1 MLKPHERCSRAAAL
15 PAGLVNAKCPAM
27 NVRPVALLVAFL
39 AAACTTARPDAA
51 RLVGPAG
58 MLGDDV
64 LAIDQAECAFAA
76 AERTR
81 NDPADAARAVAAL
94 DYLAGNL
101 SVSPR
106 WIAVS
111 LITKR
116 QMLEARAE
124 TRAALGIAPDAPSQ
138 LVVDRMMQAADALT
152 VNDVPAALALV
163 DTPAFTLGP
172 ERTLAVLAD
181 MPYLRTANIATQY
194 ASGEMDP
201 GGGRS
206 F

>member
-1 MLKPHERCSRAAAL
+1 MPPR
-15 PAGLVNAKCPAM
+15 PA
-27 NVRPVALLVAFL
+27 ALLVAFF
-39 AAACTTARPDAA
+39 AAACAATPRPDAA
-51 RLVGPAG
+51 RLVGPAA

-64 LAIDQAECAFAA
+64 PAIDQAEWAFAA
-76 AERTR
+76 AARTR

-111 LITKR
+111 PITKH
-116 QMLEARAE
+116 QMLDARAE

-152 VNDVPAALALV
+152 LNDVPAALALL

-194 ASGEMDP
+194 ASGEMAP
-201 GGGRS
+201 GGSGSRS

>member
-1 MLKPHERCSRAAAL
+1 MHPR
-15 PAGLVNAKCPAM
+15 PAT
-27 NVRPVALLVAFL
+27 LLVALL
-39 AAACTTARPDAA
+39 AAACPTPRPDAA

-64 LAIDQAECAFAA
+64 LAIDQAEWAFASA
-76 AERTR
+76 ARTR

-106 WIAVS
+106 WVAVS

-138 LVVDRMMQAADALT
+138 FVVDRMMQAADALT
-152 VNDVPAALALV
+152 VNDVPAALAILA
-163 DTPAFTLGP
+163 TPAFTRGP
-172 ERTLAVLAD
+172 ERTLAGAGGHALPPHRQYRDAVC
-181 MPYLRTANIATQY
+181 LRRDGPRWQKQPLIDGFQQ
-194 ASGEMDP
+194 ASSVAAALGCERP
-201 GGGRS
+201 PSLG
-206 F
+206 

>member
-1 MLKPHERCSRAAAL
+1 
-15 PAGLVNAKCPAM
+15 M
-27 NVRPVALLVAFL
+27 NVRPAALLVAVL
-39 AAACTTARPDAA
+39 TAACAPTPRPDAA

-64 LAIDQAECAFAA
+64 LAIDQAEWAFASA
-76 AERTR
+76 ARTR
-81 NDPADAARAVAAL
+81 NDPADATRAVAAL

-106 WIAVS
+106 WVAVS

-138 LVVDRMMQAADALT
+138 FVVDRMMQAADALT
-152 VNDVPAALALV
+152 LNDVPAALAIL
-163 DTPAFTLGP
+163 TTSAFTLGP
-172 ERTLAVLAD
+172 ERTLAELAD

-201 GGGRS
+201 GGRSSRS